1 MRSLLVLGVSAVVV
15 AVAPAPVD
23 EPAPCSA
30 GPIYQ
35 EAAAP
40 SSGPTLQHDG
50 SGPLTLASLNIA
62 GEGRIAEVLAAWSRH
77 REVDVLFLQEV
88 GGDDEDGASFAAAL
102 SQRLGY
108 GSAYSPARPY
118 DDTGHQQGLAI
129 VSRYPLEDVAV
140 RMLPYNRLRFRS
152 RCRIAVLA
160 TARTPMGPVRFVNVH
175 LDTRI
180 NKARRLAQV
189 DAAVAA
195 LNGFSGPRVVGGDF
209 NTADFA
215 WISSTWPVPFVQ
227 KQAKAVQERM
237 TAEGFLTPF
246 AETRGTYPLLGL
258 GPSFKLD
265 WLFLSPDLEADAAGV
280 DDVPVTDHRGI
291 WTRAVTGSKRTTSPR
306 SDPTA
311 IRR

>member
-1 MRSLLVLGVSAVVV
+1 MRSLLVLGASAVVLS
-15 AVAPAPVD
+15 AAPVPFD
-23 EPAPCSA
+23 TPAPCA
-30 GPIYQ
+30 PGPIY
-35 EAAAP
+35 EAAAAP
-40 SSGPTLQHDG
+40 ATSIIPISA

-62 GEGRIAEVLAAWSRH
+62 GESRIAEAVAAWARH

-102 SQRLGY
+102 SQRLGF

-118 DDTGHQQGLAI
+118 GDTGNQQGLAI
-129 VSRYPLEDVAV
+129 VSRYPLGDVSV
-140 RMLPYNRLRFRS
+140 RNLPYNQLRFRS
-152 RCRIAVLA
+152 RCRIAVAA
-160 TARTPMGPVRFVNVH
+160 TVRTPTGPVRLVNVH

-195 LNGFSGPRVVGGDF
+195 LNGFEGPRVVGGDF

-237 TAEGFLTPF
+237 SSEGFATPF
-246 AETRGTYPLLGL
+246 GDTRGTYPLPLGIA
-258 GPSFKLD
+258 FKLD
-265 WLFLSPDLEADAAGV
+265 WLFLSPDLEANGAGV
-280 DDVPVTDHRGI
+280 DDVPITDHRGI
-291 WTRAVTGSKRTTSPR
+291 WTRAVTAANRASSRR

-311 IRR
+311 FRR